1 MVSVDF
7 PCFLAYVFRP
17 SFHIKMTIGIVK
29 RPLRR
34 IKFSF
39 LIMDILACDVV
50 ISSFYLFS
58 ILLKPD
64 QLMILVLVRCIGS
77 QYLGSSNKQIANSS

>member
-1 MVSVDF
+1 
-7 PCFLAYVFRP
+7 
-17 SFHIKMTIGIVK
+17 
-29 RPLRR
+29 
-34 IKFSF
+34 
-39 LIMDILACDVV
+39 MDILACDVV